1 MAILSADKLK
11 VYNKALYK
19 LGSRKLATITENREP
34 RRILDEIWGAA
45 DDMVSWAL
53 EIGDW
58 NFATR
63 IVELSYSPSVEPS
76 FGHRKA
82 FDIPTDMRKLTS
94 LSSDEFFTRP
104 MTARE
109 YQIASTYWLADL
121 ETLYVK
127 YVSDDTS
134 YGFNSAAWSEQFCEL
149 LACRLAYLACE
160 RITNSAQKKR
170 DCAAEL
176 RQAMAYA
183 KSSDT
188 MAEGTKFLP
197 RGSWISSRSGDGRYR
212 HR

>member
-19 LGSRKLATITENREP
+19 LGSHKLASLSENREP
-34 RRILDEIWGAA
+34 RRVLDEIWGTN
-45 DDMVSWAL
+45 DDVVAWAL

-63 IVELSYSPSVEPS
+63 IVELSYTPSVEPA

-94 LSSDEFFTRP
+94 LSMSEFFTLP
-104 MTARE
+104 LTAQD
-109 YQIASTYWLADL
+109 YQIASEYWLADV
-121 ETLYVK
+121 ETLYAK
-127 YVSDDTS
+127 YVSDDPA

-149 LACRLAYLACE
+149 LACRLALLACD

-170 DCAAEL
+170 DCAAEM

-183 KSSDT
+183 KSTDS
-188 MAEGTKFLP
+188 MAEGSKALP
-197 RGSWISSRSGDGRYR
+197 RGSWLRARGGYNGFRSG
-212 HR
+212 

>member
-19 LGSRKLATITENREP
+19 LGSRKLASITENREP
-34 RRILDEIWGAA
+34 RRVLDEIWGAA
-45 DDMVSWAL
+45 DDMLSWAL

-76 FGHRKA
+76 FGHRRA

-94 LSSDEFFTRP
+94 LAADEFFTRP

-109 YQIASTYWLADL
+109 YQIAGPYWLADVDA
-121 ETLYVK
+121 LYAK
-127 YVSDDTS
+127 YVSDDPS

-149 LACRLAYLACE
+149 LACKLAMQACE
-160 RITNSAQKKR
+160 RITNSRTKKQEI
-170 DCAAEL
+170 AAEL

-183 KSSDT
+183 KSSDA
-188 MAEGTKFLP
+188 MAEGSKSLP
-197 RGSWISSRSGDGRYR
+197 QGSWLRARGGYSGYR
-212 HR
+212 GE